1 MPDLMTL
8 TGLAQREIERL
19 FAGLAN
25 QYPLYTV
32 QNCGWL
38 QPEIIRDEQVRKYW
52 ELLRSNVN
60 PNMPEEQAGLAASE
74 AAVLSGIHASLWE
87 WSQGMFY
94 GATPQ
99 AFAQEIAR
107 RAYIA
112 GITAKIGPLFKAVE
126 ASNDQEMR
134 HIVEE
139 MSGEARNGH
148 KSMRSAADVA
158 AQFEQVVT
166 FGIRAIYTGTKLD
179 QAIGGLERQTE
190 VVIASRPSMG
200 KTAIVWQIARNVAAS
215 GKRVAFFSLE
225 MSAASLWARAA
236 CPEAGVTWRDVLAGK
251 VTGEDKSRLLQKS
264 RELAERYADKL
275 HIEDAP
281 QTTETIWQSVAMA
294 QADLVVVDHLR
305 LLKDKYSDS
314 EVKRLGYCSQQ
325 LREIA
330 KAFNCAVLLVSQLNR
345 QVEIRVD
352 KRPSLADLRES
363 GEIEENAD
371 LVLML
376 YSEHYYNP
384 PVLPTDI
391 HPTEIWVRKFRDGAR
406 NIKIV
411 MDFDVRKEWFT

>member
-1 MPDLMTL
+1 MPDLATL

-38 QPEIIRDEQVRKYW
+38 QPEIIRDQQVRKYW

-134 HIVEE
+134 RIVEE
-139 MSGEARNGH
+139 MAGEARNGN
-148 KSMRSAADVA
+148 KPMRSAADIA
-158 AQFEQVVT
+158 SQFEQTVT
-166 FGIRAIYTGTKLD
+166 FGVRAIHTGTKLD
-179 QAIGGLERQTE
+179 QAIGGWERQTE
-190 VVIASRPSMG
+190 TVVAGRTSMG
-200 KTAIVWQIARNVAAS
+200 KTALVLQGARNVVAS
-215 GKRVAFFSLE
+215 GKKAAFFSLD
-225 MSAASLWARAA
+225 MSATSLWARMA
-236 CPEAGVTWRDVLAGK
+236 CPAADITWRDVLAGN
-251 VTGEDKSRLLQKS
+251 VTGEDKSRLLHES
-264 RELAERYADKL
+264 RKLAELYGDKFR
-275 HIEDAP
+275 IEDTP
-281 QTTETIWQSVAMA
+281 QTTETIWQSVAME

-305 LLKDKYSDS
+305 QLKDKHGDN
-314 EVKRLGYCSQQ
+314 EVQRLGYCAWQ

-330 KAFNCAVLLVSQLNR
+330 KSFNCAMVVVAQLSR
-345 QVEIRVD
+345 QVEGRLD
-352 KRPSLADLRES
+352 KRPLLVDLRDS
-363 GEIEENAD
+363 GEIEENAY

-411 MDFDVRKEWFT
+411 MDFDARKEWFT